1 VRGESDNTPESA
13 VGGDPR
19 VRAAV
24 NLGWEMADLYV
35 ANRPGVTAQG
45 PPEALPG
52 LIELT
57 PRQRV
62 EVGVAKVR
70 ALVQQVL
77 GEPLEVE
84 DLAVALEGD
93 AGSYRSAVY
102 AAHLRLL
109 KALEASDGAVAAAYD
124 LGRSLADVTR
134 EPKDLSALIDRLEA
148 DRLLTIE
155 GRLADLSS
163 QLPIHS
169 AAAVAATLDQ
179 WKVWSLQA
187 RARESMQDVRAALGR
202 QRSLWRALLSGE
214 KRARQMLDPD
224 TVVAASVRH
233 ATRLGTL
240 IRGLT
245 GAFLPA
251 LAALVGSVVLLLWT
265 IVDQSG
271 IATVIAALGALTAT
285 MIGIRKSLALTA
297 QATIEE
303 LRGELWSAELDAA
316 VAQAI
321 LRLPLA
327 PPPEPKQK
335 LTLAKPAL
343 PAAPLTLREGITQ
356 RIERALHVTTSA
368 RKQGLRV
375 SASGPAADAPAEAQ
389 TEASAPEKPSANG
402 HQAP

>member
-1 VRGESDNTPESA
+1 MTGESENTHNGVIE
-13 VGGDPR
+13 GDPR

-35 ANRPGVTAQG
+35 ANRPGATEQG

-62 EVGVAKVR
+62 EVGTAKVR
-70 ALVQQVL
+70 ALIEQVL
-77 GEPLEVE
+77 GAPLDVD
-84 DLAVALEGD
+84 DLPAALDGE
-93 AGSYRSAVY
+93 AGSYRAAVY
-102 AAHLRLL
+102 GLHLQLL
-109 KALEASDGAVAAAYD
+109 KALEASDGAVSAAYE

-148 DRLLTIE
+148 DRLLPIE

-163 QLPIHS
+163 QLPTHS

-179 WKVWSLQA
+179 WKVWSLEA
-187 RARESMQDVRAALGR
+187 RARESMPDVRAALGR

-233 ATRLGTL
+233 ASRLGTL

-245 GAFLPA
+245 GAYLPA

-265 IVDQSG
+265 IVDQSP
-271 IATVIAALGALTAT
+271 IATVIAALGALAAT

-297 QATIEE
+297 QDTIDE
-303 LRGELWSAELDAA
+303 LRSVLWSAELDAA

-321 LRLPLA
+321 LRLPPA
-327 PPPEPKQK
+327 PPPEPKPK
-335 LTLAKPAL
+335 LTLAKPSL
-343 PAAPLTLREGITQ
+343 PAPPPTLREGITH

-375 SASGPAADAPAEAQ
+375 PASGPAASATAE
-389 TEASAPEKPSANG
+389 TEEQEKPSANG